1 MSYDPNFQSLPELVT
16 AWNSNSESLPNI
28 ITQQTSLNKVFSLNT
43 IGISD
48 STLSSN
54 VISLPYDSAHA
65 YFVGDFRS
73 ESSSANFNIWA
84 LKFTNSDG
92 ALATGSQKN
101 RNNLGDDQCYSIA
114 STARLECDDVLRMS
128 GASIAPFVR
137 VIGVLMQETL
147 L

>member
-1 MSYDPNFQSLPELVT
+1 MSYDPNFQDLPELVT
-16 AWNSNSESLPNI
+16 AWNSNNESLPNV
-28 ITQQTSLNKVFSLNT
+28 TTVQTSLNKIFSLNT
-43 IGISD
+43 IGIGD
-48 STLSSN
+48 SALSSN

-73 ESSSANFNIWA
+73 QSSSFNFNIWA

-114 STARLECDDVLRMS
+114 STARLQCDDAFRMS
-128 GASIAPFVR
+128 GSSIAPFVR
-137 VIGVLMQETL
+137 VIGVLMQETV
-147 L
+147 